1 MPPGNPAVPWG
12 WPERVAMPEVY
23 STNARWFNGRDPRP
37 RMALVR
43 IHGQHLELVPHSSE
57 STAAWSRDSHDTG
70 LAAAMEGAP
79 RRYHR
84 QRLKVGERW
93 RGTPVPVQLP
103 DGGSLLLSADSAL
116 AKALAPQSLAA
127 RLMGRWSAVAASLVL
142 LLVLLTGAALVL
154 NLYGRTAWEALVGAV
169 SEAVPADVAA
179 AAPAPAAL
187 PDGVPEAPPEDTPE
201 AVRA

>member
-1 MPPGNPAVPWG
+1 MT
-12 WPERVAMPEVY
+12 EVY

-57 STAAWSRDSHDTG
+57 STPAWARDADSAS

-79 RRYHR
+79 RRYAR
-84 QRLKVGERW
+84 KRLKVGERW

-116 AKALAPQSLAA
+116 AKALAPRSLPT
-127 RLMGRWSAVAASLVL
+127 RLMGRWATVAAALVL
-142 LLVLLTGAALVL
+142 LLVLLTGAALAL
-154 NLYGRTAWEALVGAV
+154 NVYGRTAWTALVGAV
-169 SEAVPADVAA
+169 SE
-179 AAPAPAAL
+179 
-187 PDGVPEAPPEDTPE
+187 EDPS
-201 AVRA
+201 A

>member
-1 MPPGNPAVPWG
+1 MT
-12 WPERVAMPEVY
+12 EVY

-57 STAAWSRDSHDTG
+57 STAAWAREMDTS
-70 LAAAMEGAP
+70 LAAAMDGAP
-79 RRYHR
+79 RRYAR
-84 QRLKVGERW
+84 KRLKVGERW

-116 AKALAPQSLAA
+116 AKALAPQSLAT
-127 RLMGRWSAVAASLVL
+127 RLMGRWAAVAAALVL

-154 NLYGRTAWEALVGAV
+154 NVYGRTAWEALVGAV
-169 SEAVPADVAA
+169 SEAAPEPLAA
-179 AAPAPAAL
+179 AAPAAL
-187 PDGVPEAPPEDTPE
+187 PAVFEGVPED
-201 AVRA
+201 VRA